1 MIPLKLTL
9 RNFMCYREDVPPLDF
24 RGIHLVCLAGGNG
37 HGKSALLDAMTWAL
51 WGKARARHDD
61 ELIHMG
67 QSEMEV
73 EFEFALGDNR
83 YRVIRKRDSKGR
95 GRSALEFQILD
106 NDRYRSI
113 TESTLRAT
121 QARIVDTLRMDYD
134 TFINSAFLLQGRA
147 DEFTIKTPAER
158 KRVLGEILGLGIYDQ
173 FEERARDRA
182 RAKDVERREIEASL
196 HEIEREL
203 ERRPEYEI
211 QLQAAEKA
219 VEELGAALAVE
230 EARLKSLSEERQSL
244 SLKMTQA
251 TDLEQRIARAERE
264 AQELQV
270 EIDDRE
276 KRLQGFE
283 SILGRASAIEE
294 GYALLQAA
302 QAEDAEFN
310 RKLSRLMALGER
322 QRGLES
328 AIAEAR
334 HQLEVERRLCQ
345 QRLADLEEKA
355 QGAEA
360 LAEELAQVQA
370 SLARLADLEAER
382 EERLSA
388 IQAFSMEVV
397 TLQSSNEALRA
408 EMESLKEKLDLLAG
422 AEAKCPL
429 CGQDLSEDEASRI
442 RADYQT
448 QGQERGD
455 LYRDNRQRLGDL
467 SAEIRSLEE
476 AIRGVEVELR
486 AKPALQKRE
495 VTLERALAEAE
506 KARQD
511 LTGQQV
517 VLAALD
523 KQLEQGEYAV
533 EEQAHLAELREQ
545 ATALGYNAEVHE
557 AARQRL
563 REYAS
568 FEGDRRELETARQLR
583 EGERRNLER
592 ARESLSRRQEAL
604 AADGERLEALR
615 LETARWPEVVQE
627 LETKQMHVDE
637 LRRNINRARLELGA
651 AQQRLDTCR
660 QLEGEKERKTA
671 LAQRAAQE
679 QAIYEEL
686 RLAFGKKG
694 IQAMIIEGV
703 IPEIEDEA
711 NVLLSRMTD
720 GRMYVSFETQ
730 REART
735 TDATIET
742 LDIII
747 RDELGPR
754 SYQLFSGGES
764 FRVNFAIRVALSKL
778 LARRAGARLQTLV
791 IDEGFGSQDA
801 QGRERLVEAINTIQD
816 DFEKILV
823 ITHIEELRDMFP
835 VRIDVFKTP
844 AGSQIMVN

>member
-294 GYALLQAA
+294 GYALLQTA

-495 VTLERALAEAE
+495 ATLERALVEAE

-523 KQLEQGEYAV
+523 RQLEQGEYAV

-592 ARESLSRRQEAL
+592 ARESLSRRHESL

-627 LETKQMHVDE
+627 LEAKQMHVDE

>member
-121 QARIVDTLRMDYD
+121 QARIIDTLRMDYD

-523 KQLEQGEYAV
+523 RQLEQGEYAV

-791 IDEGFGSQDA
+791 IDEGFGSQDT
-801 QGRERLVEAINTIQD
+801 QGRERLVEAINIIKD